1 MRENLRRLQKRTGV
15 TLLAL
20 LLFHVTGLA
29 SGVEVEP
36 SEFLGELR
44 LDHALRGEKALQ
56 AIDRLHG
63 KEVAGKDSFVAHYE
77 KDGVAAMLYVSKAS
91 SAGEAVR
98 QLERMTERIQQGNTP
113 FYHLKASD
121 REGTTVY
128 SALGQG
134 QIHYF
139 FRKGIKV
146 IWLAVDAPVAQQT
159 LDDLFDQNQ

>member
-1 MRENLRRLQKRTGV
+1 MRELPKRTAV
-15 TLLAL
+15 CLMAL
-20 LLFHVTGLA
+20 LLFFAGSA
-29 SGVEVEP
+29 YGFEVEP
-36 SEFLGELR
+36 PEFLGELR
-44 LDHALRGEKALQ
+44 LDHALRGEEALQ

-91 SAGEAVR
+91 SAGKAVR
-98 QLERMTERIQQGNTP
+98 QVERMTERIQQGNTP

-121 REGTTVY
+121 WEGTTVY

-139 FRKGIKV
+139 FWKGIKV
-146 IWLAVDAPVAQQT
+146 IWLAVDAAVAKQA
-159 LDDLFDQNQ
+159 LYDLLNKDQWGRIE

>member
-1 MRENLRRLQKRTGV
+1 MRENLKRRQKRTGV

-20 LLFHVTGLA
+20 LLFHVTGFA
-29 SGVEVEP
+29 SGIELEP
-36 SEFLGELR
+36 PESLGELK
-44 LDHALRGEKALQ
+44 LDHALRGEEALQ

-77 KDGVAAMLYVSKAS
+77 RDGVAAMLYVSKAS

-98 QLERMTERIQQGNTP
+98 QVERMTERIRQGNTP

-121 REGTTVY
+121 WEGTTVY

-139 FRKGIKV
+139 FRKGIRV
-146 IWLAVDAPVAQQT
+146 IWLAVDAAEAKQT
-159 LDDLFDQNQ
+159 LDDLFNKDQ